1 MALVVGLLLIPL
13 IFSVILSAKI
23 TMNPRYLI
31 FLLPVFYLGIAS
43 AYMPMKELIKN
54 DKFIY
59 AFMAVLVLVNIPF
72 MATYYTSYTK
82 NDWRGFSGQ
91 LGNVTE
97 AGDVIVVL
105 PGYMTQPLD
114 YYYSNETDGTIE
126 LLASSG
132 EELEAIYSEYPDS
145 RLFFVV
151 TGDINAKNPE
161 GDAVEW
167 LNANTGYM
175 GQNMGIYLFAIVP
188 QV

>member
-1 MALVVGLLLIPL
+1 M
-13 IFSVILSAKI
+13 S
-23 TMNPRYLI
+23 
-31 FLLPVFYLGIAS
+31 
-43 AYMPMKELIKN
+43 
-54 DKFIY
+54 
-59 AFMAVLVLVNIPF
+59 
-72 MATYYTSYTK
+72 
-82 NDWRGFSGQ
+82 
-91 LGNVTE
+91 
-97 AGDVIVVL
+97 
-105 PGYMTQPLD
+105 QPLD

-145 RLFFVV
+145 TLFFVV

-188 QV
+188 QE